1 MLVCACVLV
10 GGRGRTDWGCGRDE
24 EHIRQHKS
32 QHIYLCFNQY
42 YATQEN
48 GITVN
53 KALVQR
59 LIKGLNSS
67 STNMEFL
74 NGMYN
79 MTQAHSR
86 NNTH

>member
-1 MLVCACVLV
+1 MLVCVCSCKV
-10 GGRGRTDWGCGRDE
+10 GGQVGVVE
-24 EHIRQHKS
+24 ETEDHIRQHKS

-42 YATQEN
+42 YAAQEN

-53 KALVQR
+53 KALVQ
-59 LIKGLNSS
+59 LSIKGLNS

-79 MTQAHSR
+79 MTRAHSR